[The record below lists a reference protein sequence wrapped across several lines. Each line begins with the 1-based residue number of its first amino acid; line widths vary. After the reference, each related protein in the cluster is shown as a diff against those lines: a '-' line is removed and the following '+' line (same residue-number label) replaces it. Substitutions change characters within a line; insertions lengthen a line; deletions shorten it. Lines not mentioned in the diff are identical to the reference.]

1 MKLRTKKMLSL
12 LLASAMVFT
21 MNTAVFAEEVNVDAA
36 EEFVEVDSV
45 DSVEEIPGI
54 EAEVASVSWDILS
67 GNDVSGNSVSE
78 QNLKY
83 LVDHGK
89 QIKKELAAYEAQTI
103 AAGKDAKGKE
113 TTYSFT
119 LRYKKAVG
127 YDGRKLGFA
136 GNNDK
141 NKLNPVTFNLFY
153 YKGTSSNAAISGNS
167 VSKDEISK
175 NEIASGWTDI
185 SGYIKDVK
193 FHQAKGGATVD
204 ISGNGLVAAKDCAYI
219 TDIKLDK
226 KALTDAKIDGLDKKA
241 INTLQKELSNS
252 LKETA
257 KAIKK
262 DKTSKISANGVPAGK
277 DVKDDN
283 IIHNV
288 IAVYPAFVYDGNKSN
303 DDAADAWYKIG
314 LGILNIGTWNPKKDT
329 ALGIDSK
336 KVTAL
341 DKKDKTKVKSIK
353 GYLYWPEY
361 KKDGSD
367 AGYKQKKV
375 TLKPDKLQSGKDTKL
390 NGLYTK
396 DVKAQTVTAVK
407 SADANMYTVNA
418 SGDFFGVISFNP
430 DDVK

>member
-21 MNTAVFAEEVNVDAA
+21 MNTAVFAEEVTVDAA

-89 QIKKELAAYEAQTI
+89 QIKEDLADYEAQTI

-119 LRYKKAVG
+119 FRYNKSVG
-127 YDGRKLGFA
+127 YDGRKLGFD
-136 GNNDK
+136 GNNGM
-141 NKLNPVTFNLFY
+141 NKFNPVKFNLYF

-185 SGYIKDVK
+185 STYIKDVK
-193 FHQAKGGATVD
+193 FHQAKGATVD

-226 KALTDAKIDGLDKKA
+226 KALKDAKIDGLDNKA

-262 DKTSKISANGVPAGK
+262 DRTSKISANGIPAGK
-277 DVKDDN
+277 GENDK
-283 IIHNV
+283 IENV
-288 IAVYPAFVYDGNKSN
+288 IAVYPAFVYDGNTANS
-303 DDAADAWYKIG
+303 DAADAWYKVG
-314 LGILNIGTWNPKKDT
+314 LGIFNIGIWNPKKDSYT
-329 ALGIDSK
+329 GIDSK
-336 KVTAL
+336 KVISV
-341 DKKDKTKVKSIK
+341 DKKDKTKV
-353 GYLYWPEY
+353 
-361 KKDGSD
+361 
-367 AGYKQKKV
+367 
-375 TLKPDKLQSGKDTKL
+375 
-390 NGLYTK
+390 
-396 DVKAQTVTAVK
+396 
-407 SADANMYTVNA
+407 
-418 SGDFFGVISFNP
+418 
-430 DDVK
+430 